1 VLASPLNGTGVKIV
15 ASKHPRSTWTVREA
29 PRRARPLIEI
39 RNGRGPVAVVYTNE
53 RDARLMA
60 AAPRMLNV
68 LRALL
73 RAGQSTQAHADA
85 IADAKALIAEVSA

>member
-1 VLASPLNGTGVKIV
+1 
-15 ASKHPRSTWTVREA
+15 
-29 PRRARPLIEI
+29 
-39 RNGRGPVAVVYTNE
+39 VVYTNE